1 MARSDDHDA
10 DREVFAVLYP
20 QLRRFAA
27 ATADPDQDA
36 DDLLQ
41 EALARVLR
49 RGGLA
54 ELDDPAAYLKRT
66 VVHLAANDRRSL
78 GRRRRALQRVQVP
91 EELDPTYPS
100 DLADL
105 LALSPADRAVLWLT
119 EVERLPSEQVAQ
131 VLDCTP
137 EAARTRATR
146 ARRRLRRAL
155 DAEEAR
161 S

>member
-1 MARSDDHDA
+1 MARTDEQH
-10 DREVFAVLYP
+10 DRETFAVLYP
-20 QLRRFAA
+20 ELRRFAA

-49 RGGLA
+49 RGGLSR
-54 ELDDPAAYLKRT
+54 LDDPAAYLKRA
-66 VVHLAANDRRSL
+66 VVNLAANDRRSL

-91 EELDPTYPS
+91 EDLSPTYPS

-105 LALSPADRAVLWLT
+105 LSLSPEDRAVLWLT
-119 EVERLPSEQVAQ
+119 EVERLPSEQVAE
-131 VLDCTP
+131 VLGCSP

-146 ARRRLRRAL
+146 ARRRLRRAF